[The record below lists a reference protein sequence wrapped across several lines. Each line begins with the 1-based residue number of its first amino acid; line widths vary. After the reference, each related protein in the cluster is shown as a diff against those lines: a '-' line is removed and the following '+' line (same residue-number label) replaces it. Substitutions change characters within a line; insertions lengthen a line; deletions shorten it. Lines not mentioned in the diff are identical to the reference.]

1 MGQDAD
7 IAATVDRI
15 HRETSIVEGHRDCY
29 EQIHRLNQGEEN
41 PVRDRLVPRLRRGG
55 VDILFYAIGGD
66 TIAHSNGT
74 DRPLFATL
82 QNIDALVRM
91 LDDSSTDAGIVRD
104 AADLATA
111 PDGTVRF
118 VLHLEGGRPLEGDL
132 SSLRSLY
139 RLGVRSAQL
148 TWNVRNELGDG
159 VHERRSEG
167 GLSRFGVEVVKEMNR
182 LGMLVDLSHIA
193 EAGFWHALEVA
204 RAPLVVTH
212 ANARAVLDHPRNIS
226 DEQLRAIAGVRG
238 VVGAHCL
245 PAYVDPDNAV
255 VDRLVDHI
263 AHMVEVAGI
272 DHVGIGA
279 DFPTSDGPRPA
290 REQRFPR
297 DKEQLDGF
305 SEIDELRVLTTALV
319 RRGFAEVEIG
329 KLLGGNFVRVLREVI
344 GAENKSREGASSISD
359 LILATD
365 TAGR

>member
-1 MGQDAD
+1 VTDRHCEVAR
-7 IAATVDRI
+7 TVDRI
-15 HRETSIVEGHRDCY
+15 HAQVSIVEGHRDCY
-29 EQIHRLNQGEEN
+29 EQIYRLNQGEEN
-41 PVRDRLVPRLRRGG
+41 PVRDRLLPRLRRGG
-55 VDILFYAIGGD
+55 VDIVFYAVGGD

-82 QNIDALVRM
+82 QNMDALERM
-91 LDDSSTDAGIVRD
+91 LADPAAGAGIVRG
-104 AADLATA
+104 AADLPAA

-159 VHERRSEG
+159 VHERRSGG
-167 GLSRFGVEVVKEMNR
+167 GLSRFGVEVVEEMNR

-226 DEQLRAIAGVRG
+226 DDQLRAIASVRG

-245 PAYVDPDNAV
+245 PAYVDPQNTV

-272 DHVGIGA
+272 DHVGVGA

-305 SEIDELRVLTTALV
+305 REIDELRVLTTALL
-319 RRGFAEVEIG
+319 RRGFAEAEIG
-329 KLLGGNFVRVLREVI
+329 KLLGGNFVRVLREVV
-344 GAENKSREGASSISD
+344 GDENDSRGGI
-359 LILATD
+359 
-365 TAGR
+365 